1 MKSIGIDKETAL
13 EMKGN
18 LDKEPK
24 LNPEY
29 TEFIRQKCI
38 ESEYDAIIYP
48 NDFESQEGFD
58 PTCYIVFQSNQIKS
72 IEPVYDNGNLM
83 SLSQRFLPE
92 EPRFTR

>member
-24 LNPEY
+24 LNSEY

-58 PTCYIVFQSNQIKS
+58 STSYIVFSPNQIKS
-72 IEPVYDNGNLM
+72 LEPSYEQNLLIT
-83 SLSQRFLPE
+83 LSQRFDQKDSK
-92 EPRFTR
+92 FIH